1 MKNVRALGTC
11 GTIAIKVLT
20 LVSLELLKERRK
32 GGQEEM
38 AENSTNLTSHGLT
51 NKKTYKKLSQLQK
64 ELT

>member
-20 LVSLELLKERRK
+20 LVSLEFLKERRK

-64 ELT
+64 